1 MPSDKFGVIDLGTN
15 TFHLLVA
22 GLNEQGELQVHHKD
36 RVFVRLGESGLHRIG
51 EAAFQRGLQT
61 MERFAQ
67 YLATEPVQQLRALG
81 TAALRT
87 ADNGREFV
95 TEVGRATGIQIS
107 LIDGDE
113 EARLI
118 YRGVDWALGSQPS
131 HDRFLIMDIG
141 GGSVEF
147 IIAENARVLWA
158 QSFPVGLAVFF
169 QEYRYLDPLQPAD
182 IQRMKTQFRAKLQPL
197 KKVLAALPTHQLIG
211 SSGTFDLLDLL
222 LSFEKP
228 TPFSSRIDL
237 ARFADFSQE
246 LLRTSSAERHALP
259 WMPPERADMVGI
271 ALIFI
276 ETVLDMAD
284 IRQLTVSDFALK
296 EGVLA
301 DMIAA
306 Q

>member
-1 MPSDKFGVIDLGTN
+1 MPDDKFGVIDLGTN

-22 GLNEQGELQVHHKD
+22 GLDEQGELQVHHKD
-36 RVFVRLGESGLHRIG
+36 RIFVRLGESGLHRIG
-51 EAAFQRGLQT
+51 EAAFERGLQA
-61 MERFAQ
+61 MHRFAQ
-67 YLATEPVQQLRALG
+67 HLAADPVRQLRALG

-87 ADNGREFV
+87 ADNGRDFV
-95 TEVGRATGIQIS
+95 AEVGRATGIQVS

-118 YRGVDWALGSQPS
+118 YRGVDWALGSLSS
-131 HDRFLIMDIG
+131 HSRYLIMDIG

-147 IIAENARVLWA
+147 IIAEDARVLWA
-158 QSFPVGLAVFF
+158 QSFPVGLSVFF
-169 QEYRYLDPLQPAD
+169 QEYRHIDPLQPAD
-182 IQRMKTQFRAKLQPL
+182 IQRMKAQFRGKLQPL
-197 KKVLAALPTHQLIG
+197 KKVLTALPTHHLVG

-237 ARFADFSQE
+237 ARFADFSQD

-259 WMPPERADMVGI
+259 WMPRERVDMVGI